1 MSTHLDHANI
11 KNNQMEKKIRQ
22 FDKIIGDW
30 KRKADGLSQELD
42 QSQKECRNVSAEL
55 FRVTNGYNEAF
66 NQVQSSIFKRKLTK
80 KLECFMFETCF
91 KTVQLFWFCCRK
103 TWWWNF
109 SCRRWNGRTQRSRT
123 RSRTSWSRW
132 SFFKEKLAHFTSKNY
147 IWSCKR
153 TI

>member
-55 FRVTNGYNEAF
+55 FRVTNGFNEAN
-66 NQVQSSIFKRKLTK
+66 NQVIIFI
-80 KLECFMFETCF
+80 
-91 KTVQLFWFCCRK
+91 
-103 TWWWNF
+103 
-109 SCRRWNGRTQRSRT
+109 RR
-123 RSRTSWSRW
+123 
-132 SFFKEKLAHFTSKNY
+132 L
-147 IWSCKR
+147 
-153 TI
+153 